1 MLTSQMS
8 HVKDEAAQKAAERGS
23 DRQHLQLKTTEKVLV
38 EEKNAFVT
46 IYDGPQSSFQT
57 VLVT

>member
-23 DRQHLQLKTTEKVLV
+23 DRQHLQLKTM
-38 EEKNAFVT
+38 EKNF
-46 IYDGPQSSFQT
+46 S
-57 VLVT
+57 